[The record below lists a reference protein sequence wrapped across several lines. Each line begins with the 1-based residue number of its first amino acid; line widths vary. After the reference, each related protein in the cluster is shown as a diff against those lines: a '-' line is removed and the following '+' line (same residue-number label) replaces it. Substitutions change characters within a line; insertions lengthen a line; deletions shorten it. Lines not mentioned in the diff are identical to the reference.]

1 MEEQIYR
8 GHHEKITRVVK
19 QVNST
24 NLYIYIYVPSDSG
37 RRADCVWMRRR
48 RGGIGVWS
56 IEKER
61 VGRAVNLPGPL
72 DR

>member
-1 MEEQIYR
+1 MCGDGGGEE
-8 GHHEKITRVVK
+8 
-19 QVNST
+19 
-24 NLYIYIYVPSDSG
+24 
-37 RRADCVWMRRR
+37 
-48 RGGIGVWS
+48 IGMWS

>member
-24 NLYIYIYVPSDSG
+24 NLYIYIYTPSDSERIVCAWWRKG
-37 RRADCVWMRRR
+37 ET
-48 RGGIGVWS
+48 GVWS
-56 IEKER
+56 TEKER

>member
-8 GHHEKITRVVK
+8 GHHEKITSVVK

-24 NLYIYIYVPSDSG
+24 NLYIYIHTPSDSERIVCG
-37 RRADCVWMRRR
+37 D
-48 RGGIGVWS
+48 RGGEEIGVWS

>member
-24 NLYIYIYVPSDSG
+24 NLYIYIHRLIQSG
-37 RRADCVWMRRR
+37 LCAVMGEG
-48 RGGIGVWS
+48 RGGNRGV
-56 IEKER
+56 EYRER
-61 VGRAVNLPGPL
+61 EGWARS
-72 DR
+72 